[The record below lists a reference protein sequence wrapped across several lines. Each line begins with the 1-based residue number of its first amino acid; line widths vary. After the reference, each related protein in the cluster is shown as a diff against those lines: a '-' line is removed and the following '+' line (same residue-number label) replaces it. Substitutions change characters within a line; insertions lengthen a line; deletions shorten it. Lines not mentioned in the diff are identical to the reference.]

1 MSNPRTKNKTG
12 NRQKNKMFARGRRGT
27 YSPYIMNQK
36 NIDSRGRN
44 EPYTPYNLNKAITLL
59 VKDYYSR
66 L

>member
-1 MSNPRTKNKTG
+1 
-12 NRQKNKMFARGRRGT
+12 MFARGRRGT